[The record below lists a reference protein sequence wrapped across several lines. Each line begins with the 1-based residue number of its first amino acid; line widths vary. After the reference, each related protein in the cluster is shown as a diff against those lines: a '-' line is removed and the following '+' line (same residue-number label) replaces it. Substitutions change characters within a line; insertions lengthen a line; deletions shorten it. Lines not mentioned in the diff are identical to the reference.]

1 MAHESMPT
9 TPQEPLRGSYSLE
22 QIRRSAL
29 AGLAGSA
36 KDPQLIAMLN
46 EHRELSREALGV

>member
-29 AGLAGSA
+29 TGLADSA
-36 KDPQLIAMLN
+36 RDPQLIAMLN